1 MTRRMSQRIEKLE
14 KRLSGPLSCHVCH
27 GEIVLRVKLAGEPDP
42 EGCPGCGKIS
52 KLVILHRGIPPEGGD
67 RPKPEQDA

>member
-1 MTRRMSQRIEKLE
+1 MRQMSQRIASLE

-52 KLVILHRGIPPEGGD
+52 KLVILHRGVPPEDGD
-67 RPKPEQDA
+67 LATPGDSA